1 MEGERSG
8 RVVCVT
14 GGSGFL
20 GSWLVMRLLDQG
32 YSVNTTVRSHPAE
45 NQRDLSYLTSLPG
58 ATERLKI
65 FTADLSNPDNFNA
78 AVEGCIGVFHVATPV
93 DFQDKEPEQVVTK
106 RSIDGALGI
115 LKACLN
121 AKTVKRVVYTSSASA
136 VVFGSGNDVEE
147 VDESFWSDVDYIKAN
162 ISHGGSYMISKTL
175 TEKAVLE
182 FSEKYGLDVAT
193 VIPSF
198 VVGPFICPKLPGSV
212 HSTLALVF
220 GNLDKLSFHINTP
233 MAHVDDVARAHIFL
247 FEHHNAKG
255 RYNCSSHVITLVQMA
270 EFLSAKYPEFQIPSV
285 SYLREVKGEKAPG
298 LSSKKLLDSGFRF
311 KYGVDEML
319 IDAIQCCKE
328 KHYL

>member
-65 FTADLSNPDNFNA
+65 FTADLSNPDSFNA

-93 DFQDKEPEQVVTK
+93 DFQDQEPEQVVTK

-162 ISHGGSYMISKTL
+162 ISYGGSYMISKTL

-182 FSEKYGLDVAT
+182 FSEKYGLDVVT

-212 HSTLALVF
+212 HSALALVF

-233 MAHVDDVARAHIFL
+233 MVHVDDVARAHIFL

>member
-1 MEGERSG
+1 MASG
-8 RVVCVT
+8 SVT
-14 GGSGFL
+14 G
-20 GSWLVMRLLDQG
+20 
-32 YSVNTTVRSHPAE
+32 AE

-65 FTADLSNPDNFNA
+65 FTADLSNPDSFNA
-78 AVEGCIGVFHVATPV
+78 AVDGCIGVFHVATPV
-93 DFQDKEPEQVVTK
+93 DFQDKEPEQAVTK

-147 VDESFWSDVDYIKAN
+147 VDESFWSDIDYIKAK
-162 ISHGGSYMISKTL
+162 ISYGGSYMVSKTL
-175 TEKAVLE
+175 TEKAVIE
-182 FSEKYGLDVAT
+182 FSEKYGLDVVT
-193 VIPSF
+193 VMPSF

-212 HSTLALVF
+212 HSTLAMVF
-220 GNLDKLSFHINTP
+220 GNLDGLSFLINTP
-233 MAHVDDVARAHIFL
+233 MVHVDDVARAHIFL
-247 FEHHNAKG
+247 FEHHGAKG

-270 EFLSAKYPEFQIPSV
+270 EFLSAKYPEFQIPSL
-285 SYLREVKGEKAPG
+285 SYLREVKGEKMPG

-311 KYGVDEML
+311 KYGVDEIL
-319 IDAIQCCKE
+319 GDAIQCCKE

>member
-14 GGSGFL
+14 GGSGFV

-65 FTADLSNPDNFNA
+65 FTADLSNPDSFNA
-78 AVEGCIGVFHVATPV
+78 AVDGCIGVFHVATPV
-93 DFQDKEPEQVVTK
+93 DFQDKEPEQAVTK

-147 VDESFWSDVDYIKAN
+147 VDESFWSDIDYIKAK
-162 ISHGGSYMISKTL
+162 ISYGGSYMVSKTL
-175 TEKAVLE
+175 TEKAVIE
-182 FSEKYGLDVAT
+182 FSEKYGLDVVT
-193 VIPSF
+193 VMPSF

-212 HSTLALVF
+212 HSTLAMVF
-220 GNLDKLSFHINTP
+220 GNLDGLSFLINTP
-233 MAHVDDVARAHIFL
+233 MVHVDDVARAHIFL
-247 FEHHNAKG
+247 FEHHGAKG

-270 EFLSAKYPEFQIPSV
+270 EFLSAKYPEFQIPSL
-285 SYLREVKGEKAPG
+285 SYLREVKGEKMPG

-311 KYGVDEML
+311 KYGVDEIL
-319 IDAIQCCKE
+319 GDAIQCCKE

>member
-14 GGSGFL
+14 GGSGFV

-65 FTADLSNPDNFNA
+65 FTADLSNPDSFNA
-78 AVEGCIGVFHVATPV
+78 AVDGCIGVFHVATPV
-93 DFQDKEPEQVVTK
+93 DFQDKEPEQAVTK

-147 VDESFWSDVDYIKAN
+147 VDESFWSDIDYIKAK
-162 ISHGGSYMISKTL
+162 ISYGGSYMVSKTL
-175 TEKAVLE
+175 TEKAVIE
-182 FSEKYGLDVAT
+182 FSEKYGLDVVT
-193 VIPSF
+193 VMPSF

-212 HSTLALVF
+212 HSTLAMVF
-220 GNLDKLSFHINTP
+220 GNLDGLSFLINTP
-233 MAHVDDVARAHIFL
+233 MVHVDDVARAHIFL
-247 FEHHNAKG
+247 FEHHGAKG

-270 EFLSAKYPEFQIPSV
+270 EFLSAKYPEFQIPSL
-285 SYLREVKGEKAPG
+285 SYLREAKGEKTPG

-319 IDAIQCCKE
+319 IGAIQCCKE

>member
-65 FTADLSNPDNFNA
+65 FTADLSNPDSFNA

-147 VDESFWSDVDYIKAN
+147 VDESFWSDVDYIKAK
-162 ISHGGSYMISKTL
+162 ISYGGSYMISKTL

-182 FSEKYGLDVAT
+182 FSEKYGLDVVT

-220 GNLDKLSFHINTP
+220 GNLDQLSFHINTP

>member
-14 GGSGFL
+14 GGSGFV

-32 YSVNTTVRSHPAE
+32 YSVNTTVRSHPAG

-65 FTADLSNPDNFNA
+65 FTADLSNPDSFNA
-78 AVEGCIGVFHVATPV
+78 AVEGCIGVFHVATPI

-136 VVFGSGNDVEE
+136 VMFGSGNDVEE
-147 VDESFWSDVDYIKAN
+147 VDESFWSDIDYIKAK
-162 ISHGGSYMISKTL
+162 ISYGGSYMVSKTL
-175 TEKAVLE
+175 TEKAVFE
-182 FSEKYGLDVAT
+182 FSEKYGLDVVT
-193 VIPSF
+193 VMPSF

-212 HSTLALVF
+212 HSTLAMVF
-220 GNLDKLSFHINTP
+220 GNLDGLSFLINTP
-233 MAHVDDVARAHIFL
+233 MVHVDDVARAHIFL
-247 FEHHNAKG
+247 FEHHGAKG

-270 EFLSAKYPEFQIPSV
+270 EFLSAKYPEFQIPSL
-285 SYLREVKGEKAPG
+285 SYLREVKGEKMPG

-311 KYGVDEML
+311 KYGVDEIL
-319 IDAIQCCKE
+319 GDAIQCCKE